1 MPLSIYLFTYQPYTE
16 FSCDLKWKIT
26 FQRVILHGVNVI
38 VKGYPWIPNVNEWN
52 IDTSLSA
59 KDLATLHD
67 LGVNVIRLGAMWPG
81 VEPTRGL
88 YNRVYLQQIRKIV
101 SMAAEYGIYTLLD
114 MHQDVLSE
122 KFCGE
127 GVPSWAAVPYKPLSS
142 QESFPVPVETMP
154 FTKTSAIDGFPTRQ
168 DWYCYCYYA
177 ILTQALFDYCRDEC
191 IVAL

>member
-1 MPLSIYLFTYQPYTE
+1 
-16 FSCDLKWKIT
+16 
-26 FQRVILHGVNVI
+26 VILHGVNVI

-67 LGVNVIRLGAMWPG
+67 LGVNVIRLGVMWPG

-88 YNRVYLQQIRKIV
+88 YNRLYLQQIRKIV

-142 QESFPVPVETMP
+142 QEGFPVPVETMP

-168 DWYCYCYYA
+168 DWYCYYA
-177 ILTQALFDYCRDEC
+177 IFIHTFFC
-191 IVAL
+191 